1 MNLIIS
7 QYWTTFKSS
16 VVWQEA
22 KMTRLIRGHQAPP
35 LIWNAIKRRNLRASY
50 CQPRPQLEVELM
62 LDVLCPPV
70 WYHENK
76 KKSISVDYSKD
87 EKNNNNNNNDKQ
99 RQQQQQQKNQKK
111 TRKTKQNRRIVSS
124 FICHYLLRSVQ
135 QL

>member
-1 MNLIIS
+1 MS

-16 VVWQEA
+16 VVWQAA
-22 KMTRLIRGHQAPP
+22 KMTGLIRGHQAPP

-70 WYHENK
+70 LYHENK

-87 EKNNNNNNNDKQ
+87 EKNNNNNNDKR
-99 RQQQQQQKNQKK
+99 RQQQQQKTNKQKK
-111 TRKTKQNRRIVSS
+111 QGKQNKIVES
-124 FICHYLLRSVQ
+124 
-135 QL
+135 